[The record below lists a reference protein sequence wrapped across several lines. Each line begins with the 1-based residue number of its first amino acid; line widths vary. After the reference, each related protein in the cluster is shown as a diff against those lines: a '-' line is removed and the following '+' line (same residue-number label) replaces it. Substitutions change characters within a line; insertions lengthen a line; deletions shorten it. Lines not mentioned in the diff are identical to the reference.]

1 MNNKVNMMALM
12 TLFSVS
18 SADAAPEIIITP
30 MVGYT
35 GGGSVEDQD
44 GKTYDMKAS
53 ENFTFSIE
61 TPLQK
66 GRVGLF
72 YSNQSSELKTL
83 NLSSSIQYLHFQSSI
98 DYPASSALSGYFGL
112 GIGASYVDV
121 DWAKDKYGFSTSIFG
136 GLEYK
141 FSDRLA
147 INTQVRWL
155 GTVVDNDTTGVCN
168 LPSNGQD
175 CIIRFDTDWMN
186 QFQANIG
193 LSFTF

>member
-1 MNNKVNMMALM
+1 MNNNVNMMALIAF
-12 TLFSVS
+12 FSVS
-18 SADAAPEIIITP
+18 GVYASPESIITP

-44 GKTYDMKAS
+44 GKTFDMEGS
-53 ENFTFSIE
+53 ENFTFAIE
-61 TPLQK
+61 TPLEK
-66 GRVGLF
+66 GRIGFF
-72 YSNQSSELKTL
+72 YSNQSSELESL
-83 NLSSSIQYLHFQSSI
+83 DLSSSIQYLHFQSSI
-98 DYPASSALSGYFGL
+98 YYPASPMLSGYLGL
-112 GIGASYVDV
+112 GLGASYVDV

-147 INTQVRWL
+147 LNTQVRWL
-155 GTVVDNDTTGVCN
+155 GTVVDNDTSGVCN
-168 LPSNGQD
+168 IPSTGQE

-186 QFQANIG
+186 QFQANVG

>member
-1 MNNKVNMMALM
+1 MNNKVNMMALIAF
-12 TLFSVS
+12 FSVS
-18 SADAAPEIIITP
+18 GVYASPEIIITP

-44 GKTYDMKAS
+44 GKTFDMESS
-53 ENFTFSIE
+53 ENFTFAIE
-61 TPLQK
+61 TPLEK
-66 GRVGLF
+66 GRIGFF
-72 YSNQSSELKTL
+72 YSNQSSELESL
-83 NLSSSIQYLHFQSSI
+83 DLSSSIQYLHFQSSI
-98 DYPASSALSGYFGL
+98 YSPASPMLSGYLGL
-112 GIGASYVDV
+112 GLGASYVDV

-147 INTQVRWL
+147 LNTQVRWL
-155 GTVVDNDTTGVCN
+155 GTVVDNDTSGVCN
-168 LPSNGQD
+168 IPSTGQD

-186 QFQANIG
+186 QFQANVG

>member
-1 MNNKVNMMALM
+1 MNNNVNMMALIAF
-12 TLFSVS
+12 FSVS
-18 SADAAPEIIITP
+18 GVYASPEITITP

-44 GKTYDMKAS
+44 GKTFDMEGS
-53 ENFTFSIE
+53 ENFTFAIE
-61 TPLQK
+61 TPLEK
-66 GRVGLF
+66 GRIGFF
-72 YSNQSSELKTL
+72 YSNQSSELESL
-83 NLSSSIQYLHFQSSI
+83 DLSSSIQYLHFQSSI
-98 DYPASSALSGYFGL
+98 YYPASPMLSGYLGL
-112 GIGASYVDV
+112 GLGASYVDV

-147 INTQVRWL
+147 LNTQVRWL
-155 GTVVDNDTTGVCN
+155 GTVVDNDTSGVCN
-168 LPSNGQD
+168 IPSTGQE

-186 QFQANIG
+186 QFQANVG